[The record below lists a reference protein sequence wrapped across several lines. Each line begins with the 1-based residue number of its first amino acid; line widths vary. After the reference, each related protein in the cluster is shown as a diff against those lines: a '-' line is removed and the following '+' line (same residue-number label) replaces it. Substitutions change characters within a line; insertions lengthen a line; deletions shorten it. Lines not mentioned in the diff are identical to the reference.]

1 MMISL
6 ELAQKLKAAGLKWEP
21 KKHDFC
27 GQKGFPCRIY
37 SELSEI
43 EIKFYMDEFYW
54 LPSLSQL
61 LAEIEARGYTE
72 ISLATI
78 NQCKKGWVFELL
90 KQGLLP
96 SKIIGS
102 YYYPQFPTFKANTP
116 EEAAGQALLWILEQ
130 EGKHD

>member
-61 LAEIEARGYTE
+61 LTEIEARGWKWGMD
-72 ISLATI
+72 IWAGKCSMQVSNGHKRFNL
-78 NQCKKGWVFELL
+78 FD
-90 KQGLLP
+90 
-96 SKIIGS
+96 
-102 YYYPQFPTFKANTP
+102 NTP
-116 EEAAGQALLWILEQ
+116 EEAAGVGLLKILEQ
-130 EGKHD
+130 EGKA